1 MPISQILNNGHLGLA
16 RSACLLG
23 GALWGAYLAR
33 SRKGNALDM
42 AQYAV
47 GFAIFFGVAA
57 FLLTLVLARVL
68 M

>member
-1 MPISQILNNGHLGLA
+1 MIVFLA
-16 RSACLLG
+16 VLA

>member
-1 MPISQILNNGHLGLA
+1 MIVFLA
-16 RSACLLG
+16 ALA

-33 SRKGNALDM
+33 SRKGNAYDM

-47 GFAIFFGVAA
+47 GFAIFFAIAA
-57 FLLTLVLARVL
+57 LLLSLVLSRVL